1 MEFVLI
7 GCALVCILFGLNQI
21 MFIRNEKS
29 TDEKINKVA
38 SFIRN
43 GAMAYLRRQYMVIA
57 IFCTAMIL
65 LICLLPSLGYRTGI
79 AFAVGALFS
88 VLAGYIGM
96 RVATTANAS
105 TAAAAKK
112 GMLPA
117 LRIAFAG
124 GSVLGLFVVGLATL
138 GIGLLYRI
146 IGDLTV
152 LTGFSLGASS
162 VALFCRVGGGIYTKA
177 ADVGADLV
185 GKVEAGI
192 PEDDP
197 RNPAV
202 IADNVGDN
210 VGDVA
215 GMGADLFESYVGSI
229 VSAMILGYAVL
240 KDQGVT
246 FTLLLCASGMIASAI
261 GILVVRA
268 LRLKSI
274 SLSLNMGTYVAGL
287 LATGASLALS
297 LVLFGK
303 LDLFFATLAG
313 IVSGLVIGKSTEYY
327 TSASYRYVK
336 EIANQS
342 GTGSATNILS
352 GLAVGMRSTALPML
366 VIVAAVLVA
375 YFTAGMFGIALAAVG
390 MLATVANVIAVDAY
404 GPVADNAGGL
414 AQMTGQHEDVRKITD
429 SLDSVGNTTAAIGKG
444 FSIGSAAL
452 TALALFSTYAHAV
465 NLTSVDILNPL
476 VIAGVLIGA
485 MLSYLFSAMTIDAVS
500 KAAAKMI
507 AEVRRQFR
515 EIKGIMTGEA
525 TPDYSRCVDIST
537 RAALVQMILPG
548 VLAIASPIAV
558 GLLLGKGALAGLLV
572 GATVT
577 GVPVAIQMAN
587 SGGAWDNAKKHI
599 EEGNFGGKGSDHHKA
614 AVIGDTVGDPMKDTA
629 GPSIN
634 ILIKLMSIVAVV
646 FAPLFL

>member
-21 MFIRNEKS
+21 MFVRKEKCQ
-29 TDEKINKVA
+29 DDKINKVA
-38 SFIRN
+38 GFIRN
-43 GAMAYLRRQYMVIA
+43 GAMAYLKRQYTVIA
-57 IFCTAMIL
+57 LFCAAMIL

-79 AFAVGALFS
+79 AYAAGALFS
-88 VLAGYIGM
+88 VLSGFIGM
-96 RVATTANAS
+96 RVATVANAS
-105 TAAAAKK
+105 TADAAKR

-138 GIGLLYRI
+138 GIGLLYKL
-146 IGDLTV
+146 IGDLTI

-229 VSAMILGYAVL
+229 ISAMILGYAAF

-261 GILVVRA
+261 GILLVRV

-274 SLSLNMGTYVAGL
+274 SLSLNMGTYIAGL

-297 LVLFGK
+297 ITIFGN
-303 LDLFFATLAG
+303 LAMFFATLAG
-313 IVSGLVIGKSTEYY
+313 IAAGLIIGKSTEYY
-327 TSASYRYVK
+327 TSANYRYVK

-375 YFTAGMFGIALAAVG
+375 YFTGGMYGIALAAVG

-414 AQMTGQHEDVRKITD
+414 AQMTGQNESVRKITD

-465 NLTSVDILNPL
+465 KLSSVDILNPL

-485 MLSYLFSAMTIDAVS
+485 MLSYLFSALTIDAVS
-500 KAAAKMI
+500 KAAGKMI
-507 AEVRRQFR
+507 TEVRHQFR
-515 EIKGIMTGEA
+515 EIAGIMTGEA

-537 RAALVQMILPG
+537 RAALAQMILPG

>member
-1 MEFVLI
+1 MEFILI
-7 GCALVCILFGLNQI
+7 GCALVCIILGLSQI
-21 MFIRNEKS
+21 VYIQKRKCTDDKISKVAGFIRK
-29 TDEKINKVA
+29 
-38 SFIRN
+38 
-43 GAMAYLRRQYMVIA
+43 GAMAYLKRQYVVIA
-57 IFCTAMIL
+57 IFCVAMVL
-65 LICLLPSLGYRTGI
+65 LLSFMPSLGYKTAI
-79 AFAVGALFS
+79 AFLSGALFS
-88 VLAGYIGM
+88 VLSGFIGM
-96 RVATTANAS
+96 RVATVANAS
-105 TAAAAKK
+105 TADAAKK

-117 LRIAFAG
+117 LKIAFAG

-138 GIGLLYRI
+138 GIGLLYSI
-146 IGDLTV
+146 VGDLGV

-162 VALFCRVGGGIYTKA
+162 VALFSRVGGGIYTKA

-229 VSAMILGYAVL
+229 ISAMILGYVAF
-240 KDQGVT
+240 KDQGVY
-246 FTLLLCASGMIASAI
+246 FTLMLCASGMIASAI
-261 GILVVRA
+261 GILLVRV

-287 LATGASLALS
+287 LATGAALALS
-297 LVLFGK
+297 LIVFGNFS
-303 LDLFFATLAG
+303 LFFAAFAG
-313 IVSGLVIGKSTEYY
+313 IVSGLVIGKVTEYY
-327 TSASYRYVK
+327 TSAQYRYVK

-352 GLAVGMRSTALPML
+352 GLAVGMRSTALPIL

-375 YFTAGMFGIALAAVG
+375 YFTGGVFGIALAAVG

-414 AQMTGQHEDVRKITD
+414 AQMTAQHESVRTITD
-429 SLDSVGNTTAAIGKG
+429 SLDSMGNTTAAIGKG

-452 TALALFSTYAHAV
+452 TALALFTAYAEAV
-465 NLTSVDILNPL
+465 DLSCVDILNPL
-476 VIAGVLIGA
+476 VIAGVLIGG
-485 MLSYLFSAMTIDAVS
+485 MLSYLFSAMAIDAVS
-500 KAAAKMI
+500 KAAGKMVE
-507 AEVRRQFR
+507 EVRRQFR
-515 EIKGIMTGEA
+515 EIAGILTGET

-548 VLAIASPIAV
+548 LLAIISPIAV

-599 EEGNFGGKGSDHHKA
+599 EEGNFGGKGSAHHKA

>member
-7 GCALVCILFGLNQI
+7 GCALICVLFGAVQI
-21 MFIRNEKS
+21 RFIKKRKC
-29 TDEKINKVA
+29 TDEKINRIA
-38 SFIRN
+38 GFIRN
-43 GAMAYLRRQYMVIA
+43 GAMAYLKRQYMVIA
-57 IFCTAMIL
+57 GFCVVMIV
-65 LICLLPSLGYRTGI
+65 LICLLPSLGFKTAI

-88 VLAGYIGM
+88 VLSGFIGM
-96 RVATTANAS
+96 RVATVANAS
-105 TAAAAKK
+105 TADAAKQ
-112 GMLPA
+112 GLHPA

-138 GIGLLYRI
+138 GIGLLYKSF
-146 IGDLTV
+146 GSLTI

-229 VSAMILGYAVL
+229 ISAMILGYLVYQD
-240 KDQGVT
+240 KGVS
-246 FTLLLCASGMIASAI
+246 FTLMLCASGLIASAI
-261 GILVVRA
+261 GILLVRL

-274 SLSLNMGTYVAGL
+274 SLSLNMGTYAAGL
-287 LATGASLALS
+287 LAAVAA
-297 LVLFGK
+297 LVLSIVMFGDYK
-303 LDLFFATLAG
+303 LFFAVLVG
-313 IVSGLVIGKSTEYY
+313 IVAGMVIGKSTEYY
-327 TSASYRYVK
+327 TSAQYRYVK

-352 GLAVGMRSTALPML
+352 GLAVGMRSTALPVL
-366 VIVAAVLVA
+366 VIAAAVLVA
-375 YFTAGMFGIALAAVG
+375 YFAGGIFGIALAAVG

-404 GPVADNAGGL
+404 GPIADNAGGL
-414 AQMTGQHEDVRKITD
+414 AQMTGQPESVRRITD
-429 SLDSVGNTTAAIGKG
+429 SLDSMGNTTAAIGKG

-452 TALALFSTYAHAV
+452 TALALFTAYAKAV
-465 NLTSVDILNPL
+465 NLSSVDILNPL
-476 VIAGVLIGA
+476 VIAGVLVGA
-485 MLSYLFSAMTIDAVS
+485 MLSYLFSALTIDAVS
-500 KAAAKMI
+500 KAAGKMVG
-507 AEVRRQFR
+507 EVRRQFK
-515 EIKGIMTGEA
+515 EMAGIMTGET
-525 TPDYSRCVDIST
+525 TPDYTRCVDIST
-537 RAALVQMILPG
+537 RAAIMQMILPG
-548 VLAIASPIAV
+548 LLAILSPIAV

-629 GPSIN
+629 GPAIN

>member
-1 MEFVLI
+1 MEFILI
-7 GCALVCILFGLNQI
+7 GCALVCVLLGLNQI
-21 MFIRNEKS
+21 MYIKKRKCA
-29 TDEKINKVA
+29 DDKINRVA
-38 SFIRN
+38 GFIRN
-43 GAMAYLRRQYMVIA
+43 GAMAYLKRQYVVIA
-57 IFCTAMIL
+57 LFCTAMIL
-65 LICLLPSLGYRTGI
+65 LICLLPSLGFKTAI
-79 AFAVGALFS
+79 AFLVGAMFS
-88 VLAGYIGM
+88 VLSGFIGM
-96 RVATTANAS
+96 RVATMANAS
-105 TAAAAKK
+105 TTDAAKK

-117 LRIAFAG
+117 LKIAFAG
-124 GSVLGLFVVGLATL
+124 GSVLGLFIVGLATL

-146 IGDLTV
+146 IGDLNV
-152 LTGFSLGASS
+152 MTGFSLGASS
-162 VALFCRVGGGIYTKA
+162 VALFCRVGGGIFTKA

-229 VSAMILGYAVL
+229 ISAMILGYVVF
-240 KDQGVT
+240 KDQGVS

-261 GILVVRA
+261 GILLVRM
-268 LRLKSI
+268 LRFKSI

-287 LATGASLALS
+287 LATGATLVLS
-297 LVLFGK
+297 LVMFGN
-303 LDLFFATLAG
+303 LNAFFAAFAG
-313 IVSGLVIGKSTEYY
+313 IVSGLVIGKVTEYY
-327 TSASYRYVK
+327 TSAQYRYVK

-352 GLAVGMRSTALPML
+352 GLAVGMRSTALPIL

-375 YFTAGMFGIALAAVG
+375 YFTSGIFGIALAAVG

-404 GPVADNAGGL
+404 GPIADNAGGL
-414 AQMTGQHEDVRKITD
+414 AQMTGQHEDIRKITD
-429 SLDSVGNTTAAIGKG
+429 SLDSMGNTTAAIGKG

-452 TALALFSTYAHAV
+452 TALALFTAYAEAV
-465 NLTSVDILNPL
+465 GLSCVDILNPL
-476 VIAGVLIGA
+476 VIAGVLIGG
-485 MLSYLFSAMTIDAVS
+485 MLSYLFSAMAIDAVS
-500 KAAAKMI
+500 KAASKMVD
-507 AEVRRQFR
+507 EVRRQFR
-515 EIKGIMTGEA
+515 EIKGIMTGE
-525 TPDYSRCVDIST
+525 TMPDYSRCIDIST

-548 VLAIASPIAV
+548 LLAIASPIAV

-577 GVPVAIQMAN
+577 GVPLAIQMAN

-599 EEGNFGGKGSDHHKA
+599 EEGNFGGKGSHHHRA

>member
-1 MEFVLI
+1 MEFILI
-7 GCALVCILFGLNQI
+7 GCALVCILLGLNQI
-21 MFIRNEKS
+21 MFIKKRKC
-29 TDEKINKVA
+29 TDDKINKIA
-38 SFIRN
+38 GFIRN
-43 GAMAYLRRQYMVIA
+43 GAMAFLKRQYVVIA
-57 IFCTAMIL
+57 IFCGAMIL
-65 LICLLPSLGYRTGI
+65 LLCLMPSLGIKTAI
-79 AFAVGALFS
+79 AFLVGASFS
-88 VLAGYIGM
+88 VLSGFIGM
-96 RVATTANAS
+96 RVATIANAS
-105 TAAAAKK
+105 TTDAAKK
-112 GMLPA
+112 GIMPA

-138 GIGLLYRI
+138 GIGLLYKV
-146 IGDLTV
+146 IGDLSV

-229 VSAMILGYAVL
+229 ISAMILGYVVF

-261 GILVVRA
+261 GILLVRM

-287 LATGASLALS
+287 LAAGATLVLS
-297 LVLFGK
+297 LVIFGN
-303 LDLFFATLAG
+303 LNAFFAAFSG
-313 IVSGLVIGKSTEYY
+313 IVSGLVIGKVTEYY
-327 TSASYRYVK
+327 TSAQYRYVK

-352 GLAVGMRSTALPML
+352 GLAVGMRSTALPIL

-375 YFTAGMFGIALAAVG
+375 YFTSGIFGIALAALG

-414 AQMTGQHEDVRKITD
+414 AQMTGQHEDIRKITD

-452 TALALFSTYAHAV
+452 TALALFTAYAEAV
-465 NLTSVDILNPL
+465 DLSCVDILNPL
-476 VIAGVLIGA
+476 VISGVLIGG
-485 MLSYLFSAMTIDAVS
+485 MLSYLFSAMAIDAVS
-500 KAAAKMI
+500 KAAGKMVD
-507 AEVRRQFR
+507 EVRRQFR
-515 EIKGIMTGEA
+515 EIKGIMTGET

-548 VLAIASPIAV
+548 MLAIVSPIAV

-599 EEGNFGGKGSDHHKA
+599 EEGNFGGKGSAHHKA